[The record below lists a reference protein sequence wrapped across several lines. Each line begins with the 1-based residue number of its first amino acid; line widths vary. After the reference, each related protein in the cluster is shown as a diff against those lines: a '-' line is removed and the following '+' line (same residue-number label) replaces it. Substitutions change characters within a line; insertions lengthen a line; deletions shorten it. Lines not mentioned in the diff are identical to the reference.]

1 MQFFRL
7 GMLYMIKGYTVSS
20 LFWIQE
26 KWILKNSGLKHL
38 NVSGQ
43 LPLSLAT
50 HRPLEIK
57 VHHPPRT
64 SSAALIDLAVIITK
78 VAPWGRVSK
87 TEKITLLKRKHSLKV
102 KCMKLL
108 SAMCTLIELFQLL
121 SDLSWVRIS
130 SAEQKRQ
137 NHKSV
142 SRKYQGRNLLLIMS
156 LRRLWGGRPIYPMLQ
171 TMNISCGKS
180 ASVSH
185 PFLKF

>member
-7 GMLYMIKGYTVSS
+7 GMLYMNKGYTVSS
-20 LFWIQE
+20 PFWIQE
-26 KWILKNSGLKHL
+26 NWILKNSGLKHL

-43 LPLSLAT
+43 LPLSQAI

-57 VHHPPRT
+57 DRHPPRI
-64 SSAALIDLAVIITK
+64 SSGALIDLAVIITK
-78 VAPWGRVSK
+78 AIWGKVSK

-108 SAMCTLIELFQLL
+108 SAMYTLIELFQLL
-121 SDLSWVRIS
+121 NDLSWVRIS
-130 SAEQKRQ
+130 SVEQKRQ
-137 NHKSV
+137 NHKSE

-156 LRRLWGGRPIYPMLQ
+156 LRRLWGERPIYPMLQ

-185 PFLKF
+185 PFFKF